1 MNVMSAYY
9 VGPFGLSGNHPYQLP
24 PPRTMESLQFGT
36 DPFLSRRNLEG
47 NGDSRLG
54 SSAHGHQPVINE
66 QLPSV
71 SELLTPSS
79 RSSQSVSPNRS
90 RLFGF
95 YHPTGESP
103 KPSQPSQRP
112 HTTSRHDDTGVPRTP
127 QGRPEARAERFS
139 RPTAGNLPSLSQMS
153 VYTAGNE
160 ASIHGGIRTDVPQQ
174 QAHLSPFTPQGRVS
188 HDKEIRE
195 ENSLP
200 GTHEIGSAAADQS
213 KMAQVRPHVVDE
225 RYIEGEGWCYIYADG
240 SHCPKTID
248 GVPVNANWGVTKAGK
263 PRKRLAQACL
273 TCREK
278 KIKCQPNLPK
288 CDQCQKSGREC
299 RFESAPRG
307 HRAAAKANTHG
318 NRYDTRDSSS
328 SFVGH
333 RPSSS
338 ANSVYSAVRASESS
352 ASLPGTNSQSPMSD
366 ASMLTPPA
374 INSAHEPSLD
384 SDSHYRSRRQ
394 SLGRPSSGAED
405 PNRRSVEGIS
415 ARATPDYTEILMEMR
430 DLDPH
435 DPLAHEWNTDPFEHD
450 AELTTHYV
458 ENYFTYVNDS
468 LYYIFPRRRFLL
480 WLRSCHAK
488 SLEDKMLLYSMMT
501 LGAIFSDRP
510 DRLAAMKRASRTA
523 RYAVEHSRHN
533 LSLQL
538 AQSRI
543 IMSLWYYAIGA
554 LEKSW
559 DAVGA
564 AVRTVCG
571 LRYNVELGG
580 VIVDRDRVCEYG
592 LHPQALIECR
602 RRTFWVAFLMD
613 RLSCFYSSTSA
624 FIPSQTAYLRMPC
637 REEVFEAQQYT
648 TVPYFQSFLNQPPT
662 STDHELSELS
672 AMALL
677 IEMVSLWGEVTDH
690 VFRLSL
696 VPMESNTTPFEE
708 FYTTICQ
715 RADAWVARLPEH
727 LRFSTLNMERSFR
740 ARRPDPFFSIHLLF
754 HATMMKLNRH
764 ARGHDYR
771 AAFVSRQ
778 VRTARTHAAET
789 LRIALALAHYT
800 GEYDAS
806 RMAIDSTPSQA
817 TILNPFLGYVILS
830 AVDIISAAGLVADMP
845 ECVKLI
851 RGGLEAVKELGR
863 FWESS
868 LPLVSLIE
876 TRLESLMEILHDPTK
891 LDQKMVFAAKGHSL
905 DSRTQKQQSPITD
918 DLFYGALPHDRLFN
932 ALGSEV
938 APLTESNILWIREK
952 D

>member
-1 MNVMSAYY
+1 MSAYY
-9 VGPFGLSGNHPYQLP
+9 VGPFGRMLPVTDRNSPEREPERSANEPVSGNHPYQLP

-153 VYTAGNE
+153 IYTAGNE

-510 DRLAAMKRASRTA
+510 DRLEAMKRASRTA

-580 VIVDRDRVCEYG
+580 VTVDRDRVCE
-592 LHPQALIECR
+592 
-602 RRTFWVAFLMD
+602 
-613 RLSCFYSSTSA
+613 
-624 FIPSQTAYLRMPC
+624 
-637 REEVFEAQQYT
+637 
-648 TVPYFQSFLNQPPT
+648 
-662 STDHELSELS
+662 
-672 AMALL
+672 
-677 IEMVSLWGEVTDH
+677 
-690 VFRLSL
+690 
-696 VPMESNTTPFEE
+696 
-708 FYTTICQ
+708 
-715 RADAWVARLPEH
+715 
-727 LRFSTLNMERSFR
+727 
-740 ARRPDPFFSIHLLF
+740 
-754 HATMMKLNRH
+754 H

>member
-1 MNVMSAYY
+1 
-9 VGPFGLSGNHPYQLP
+9 
-24 PPRTMESLQFGT
+24 MESLQFGT
-36 DPFLSRRNLEG
+36 DPFLSRRNQEG
-47 NGDSRLG
+47 KGDSRLG
-54 SSAHGHQPVINE
+54 SNAQGHQPVMNE

-79 RSSQSVSPNRS
+79 RSSQSVSPHRS
-90 RLFGF
+90 RMFSF

-103 KPSQPSQRP
+103 KPSQSP
-112 HTTSRHDDTGVPRTP
+112 HTASHHDTGLVPRTP
-127 QGRPEARAERFS
+127 QGRPEARADRFS

-153 VYTAGNE
+153 IYTAGNE
-160 ASIHGGIRTDVPQQ
+160 ARIHAGIRTDVPQQ
-174 QAHLSPFTPQGRVS
+174 QAHHSPFAPQGRVS

-200 GTHEIGSAAADQS
+200 VTHEIGSAAANQPQT
-213 KMAQVRPHVVDE
+213 AQVRPHVVDE

-328 SFVGH
+328 SSFVGH
-333 RPSSS
+333 HPSSS
-338 ANSVYSAVRASESS
+338 ANSIYSAVRASESS

-374 INSAHEPSLD
+374 INSAHEPILD

-394 SLGRPSSGAED
+394 SLGRPSTGAED
-405 PNRRSVEGIS
+405 LNRRSVEGIS

-435 DPLAHEWNTDPFEHD
+435 DPLAHEWNTDPFEND

-480 WLRSCHAK
+480 WLRSCHTK

-523 RYAVEHSRHN
+523 RYAVEHSRHS

-564 AVRTVCG
+564 AVRTV
-571 LRYNVELGG
+571 
-580 VIVDRDRVCEYG
+580 
-592 LHPQALIECR
+592 
-602 RRTFWVAFLMD
+602 
-613 RLSCFYSSTSA
+613 
-624 FIPSQTAYLRMPC
+624 MPC

-648 TVPYFQSFLNQPPT
+648 TVPYFQSFLNQPPA
-662 STDHELSELS
+662 STDDELSELS

-696 VPMESNTTPFEE
+696 VPMESSTTPFEE

-740 ARRPDPFFSIHLLF
+740 ARNPDPFFSIHLLY

-764 ARGHDYR
+764 APGHDYR
-771 AAFVSRQ
+771 AEFVSRQ
-778 VRTARTHAAET
+778 VRMARTHAAET

-806 RMAIDSTPSQA
+806 RMAIDSAPSQA

-830 AVDIISAAGLVADMP
+830 AVDILSAAGLVADMP

-876 TRLESLMEILHDPTK
+876 ARLESLMEILHDPTK

-918 DLFYGALPHDRLFN
+918 DLFYGALPHDRLFS
-932 ALGSEV
+932 ALGPEDAS
-938 APLTESNILWIREK
+938 LTESNILWIRET

>member
-1 MNVMSAYY
+1 MSTYY

-24 PPRTMESLQFGT
+24 PPRTSESLQFGT
-36 DPFLSRRNLEG
+36 DPFLSRRNHEG
-47 NGDSRLG
+47 KGDSRLG
-54 SSAHGHQPVINE
+54 SNAVGHQPVVNE

-79 RSSQSVSPNRS
+79 RSSQSMSPHRS
-90 RLFGF
+90 RLFSF

-103 KPSQPSQRP
+103 KPGQSP
-112 HTTSRHDDTGVPRTP
+112 HTASHHDTGLVPRTPQGHP
-127 QGRPEARAERFS
+127 QGRPEARAEPFP

-153 VYTAGNE
+153 IYTPGNE
-160 ASIHGGIRTDVPQQ
+160 ARMHAGIRTDVPQQ
-174 QAHLSPFTPQGRVS
+174 QAHHSPFTPQRRES

-195 ENSLP
+195 ENSSP
-200 GTHEIGSAAADQS
+200 MAHDIGSAAANQPQT
-213 KMAQVRPHVVDE
+213 AQVRPHVVDE

-240 SHCPKTID
+240 SHCPKAID

-307 HRAAAKANTHG
+307 HRAAAKANSHA
-318 NRYDTRDSSS
+318 NRYDTRDSS
-328 SFVGH
+328 FVGH
-333 RPSSS
+333 HPSSS
-338 ANSVYSAVRASESS
+338 SNSIYSAVRASESS

-374 INSAHEPSLD
+374 INSAHEPGLE
-384 SDSHYRSRRQ
+384 SDPVYRARRQ
-394 SLGRPSSGAED
+394 SLGRPSTGPED
-405 PNRRSVEGIS
+405 LNRRSVERNS
-415 ARATPDYTEILMEMR
+415 ARATPDYTEILMEMS

-435 DPLAHEWNTDPFEHD
+435 DPLAHEWNTDPYEND

-458 ENYFTYVNDS
+458 ENYFTHVNDS

-480 WLRSCHAK
+480 WLRSCQTK

-510 DRLAAMKRASRTA
+510 ERLAAMKRASRTA

-580 VIVDRDRVCEYG
+580 VIVDRDRICEYG

-648 TVPYFQSFLNQPPT
+648 TVPYFQNFLNQPPT
-662 STDHELSELS
+662 STDDELSELS

-677 IEMVSLWGEVTDH
+677 IEMVSLWGEVADH
-690 VFRLSL
+690 IFRLSL
-696 VPMESNTTPFEE
+696 VPVESSTTPFEE

-715 RADAWVARLPEH
+715 RADAWVAKLPEH
-727 LRFSTLNMERSFR
+727 LRFSTLNMERSVR
-740 ARRPDPFFSIHLLF
+740 ARKPDPFFSIHLLY

-764 ARGHDYR
+764 ARGQDYR
-771 AAFVSRQ
+771 AEFVSRQ
-778 VRTARTHAAET
+778 VRMARTHAAET
-789 LRIALALAHYT
+789 LRISLALAHYM
-800 GEYDAS
+800 GEYDAP
-806 RMAIDSTPSQA
+806 RIAMDSAPWQA

-830 AVDIISAAGLVADMP
+830 AVDILSAAGLVVDMP

-851 RGGLEAVKELGR
+851 RGGLDVVKELGR

-876 TRLESLMEILHDPTK
+876 TRLEPLMEILHDPIK
-891 LDQKMVFAAKGHSL
+891 LDHKMVFAAKGHSL
-905 DSRTQKQQSPITD
+905 DSRIQKQVSPIAD
-918 DLFYGALPHDRLFN
+918 DLFYGALPHDRLFS
-932 ALGSEV
+932 ALGPEDGS
-938 APLTESNILWIREK
+938 LTESSILWIREA

>member
-1 MNVMSAYY
+1 
-9 VGPFGLSGNHPYQLP
+9 
-24 PPRTMESLQFGT
+24 MESLQFGT

-153 VYTAGNE
+153 IYTAGNE

-564 AVRTVCG
+564 AVRT
-571 LRYNVELGG
+571 
-580 VIVDRDRVCEYG
+580 
-592 LHPQALIECR
+592 
-602 RRTFWVAFLMD
+602 
-613 RLSCFYSSTSA
+613 
-624 FIPSQTAYLRMPC
+624 TAYLRMPC

>member
-1 MNVMSAYY
+1 MSAYY
-9 VGPFGLSGNHPYQLP
+9 VGPFGRMLPVTDRNSPEREPERSANEPVSGNHPYQLP

-153 VYTAGNE
+153 IYTAGNE

-559 DAVGA
+559 DALGA

-580 VIVDRDRVCEYG
+580 VIVDRDRVCE
-592 LHPQALIECR
+592 
-602 RRTFWVAFLMD
+602 
-613 RLSCFYSSTSA
+613 
-624 FIPSQTAYLRMPC
+624 
-637 REEVFEAQQYT
+637 
-648 TVPYFQSFLNQPPT
+648 
-662 STDHELSELS
+662 
-672 AMALL
+672 
-677 IEMVSLWGEVTDH
+677 
-690 VFRLSL
+690 
-696 VPMESNTTPFEE
+696 
-708 FYTTICQ
+708 
-715 RADAWVARLPEH
+715 
-727 LRFSTLNMERSFR
+727 
-740 ARRPDPFFSIHLLF
+740 
-754 HATMMKLNRH
+754 H

>member
-1 MNVMSAYY
+1 MSAYY
-9 VGPFGLSGNHPYQLP
+9 VGPFGRMLPVTDRNSPEREPERSANEPVSGNHPYQLP

-153 VYTAGNE
+153 IYTAGNE

-523 RYAVEHSRHN
+523 RYAVEHSRHK

-580 VIVDRDRVCEYG
+580 VIVDRDRVCE
-592 LHPQALIECR
+592 
-602 RRTFWVAFLMD
+602 
-613 RLSCFYSSTSA
+613 
-624 FIPSQTAYLRMPC
+624 
-637 REEVFEAQQYT
+637 
-648 TVPYFQSFLNQPPT
+648 
-662 STDHELSELS
+662 
-672 AMALL
+672 
-677 IEMVSLWGEVTDH
+677 
-690 VFRLSL
+690 
-696 VPMESNTTPFEE
+696 
-708 FYTTICQ
+708 
-715 RADAWVARLPEH
+715 
-727 LRFSTLNMERSFR
+727 
-740 ARRPDPFFSIHLLF
+740 
-754 HATMMKLNRH
+754 H
-764 ARGHDYR
+764 ARGHGYR

>member
-1 MNVMSAYY
+1 MSAYY
-9 VGPFGLSGNHPYQLP
+9 VGPFGRMLPVTDRNSPEREPERSANEPVSGNHPYQLP

-47 NGDSRLG
+47 NGDPRLG

-153 VYTAGNE
+153 IYTAGNE

-188 HDKEIRE
+188 HDREIRE

-480 WLRSCHAK
+480 WLRSCYAK

-580 VIVDRDRVCEYG
+580 VIVDRDRVCE
-592 LHPQALIECR
+592 
-602 RRTFWVAFLMD
+602 
-613 RLSCFYSSTSA
+613 
-624 FIPSQTAYLRMPC
+624 
-637 REEVFEAQQYT
+637 
-648 TVPYFQSFLNQPPT
+648 
-662 STDHELSELS
+662 
-672 AMALL
+672 
-677 IEMVSLWGEVTDH
+677 
-690 VFRLSL
+690 
-696 VPMESNTTPFEE
+696 
-708 FYTTICQ
+708 
-715 RADAWVARLPEH
+715 
-727 LRFSTLNMERSFR
+727 
-740 ARRPDPFFSIHLLF
+740 
-754 HATMMKLNRH
+754 H

>member
-1 MNVMSAYY
+1 MSAYY
-9 VGPFGLSGNHPYQLP
+9 VGPFGRMLPVTDRNSPEREPERSANEPVSGNHPYQLP

-153 VYTAGNE
+153 IYTAGNE

-580 VIVDRDRVCEYG
+580 VIVDRDRVCE
-592 LHPQALIECR
+592 
-602 RRTFWVAFLMD
+602 
-613 RLSCFYSSTSA
+613 
-624 FIPSQTAYLRMPC
+624 
-637 REEVFEAQQYT
+637 
-648 TVPYFQSFLNQPPT
+648 
-662 STDHELSELS
+662 
-672 AMALL
+672 
-677 IEMVSLWGEVTDH
+677 
-690 VFRLSL
+690 
-696 VPMESNTTPFEE
+696 
-708 FYTTICQ
+708 
-715 RADAWVARLPEH
+715 
-727 LRFSTLNMERSFR
+727 
-740 ARRPDPFFSIHLLF
+740 
-754 HATMMKLNRH
+754 H
-764 ARGHDYR
+764 ARGHGYR

>member
-1 MNVMSAYY
+1 MSAYY
-9 VGPFGLSGNHPYQLP
+9 VGPFGRMLPVTDRNSPEREPERSANEPVSGNHPYQLP

-153 VYTAGNE
+153 IYTAGNE

-580 VIVDRDRVCEYG
+580 VTVDRDRVCE
-592 LHPQALIECR
+592 
-602 RRTFWVAFLMD
+602 
-613 RLSCFYSSTSA
+613 
-624 FIPSQTAYLRMPC
+624 
-637 REEVFEAQQYT
+637 
-648 TVPYFQSFLNQPPT
+648 
-662 STDHELSELS
+662 
-672 AMALL
+672 
-677 IEMVSLWGEVTDH
+677 
-690 VFRLSL
+690 
-696 VPMESNTTPFEE
+696 
-708 FYTTICQ
+708 
-715 RADAWVARLPEH
+715 
-727 LRFSTLNMERSFR
+727 
-740 ARRPDPFFSIHLLF
+740 
-754 HATMMKLNRH
+754 H

>member
-1 MNVMSAYY
+1 MSAYY
-9 VGPFGLSGNHPYQLP
+9 VGPFGRMLPVTDRNSPEREPERSANEPVSGNHPYQLP

-153 VYTAGNE
+153 IYTAGNE

-580 VIVDRDRVCEYG
+580 VIVDRDRVCE
-592 LHPQALIECR
+592 
-602 RRTFWVAFLMD
+602 
-613 RLSCFYSSTSA
+613 
-624 FIPSQTAYLRMPC
+624 
-637 REEVFEAQQYT
+637 
-648 TVPYFQSFLNQPPT
+648 
-662 STDHELSELS
+662 
-672 AMALL
+672 
-677 IEMVSLWGEVTDH
+677 
-690 VFRLSL
+690 
-696 VPMESNTTPFEE
+696 
-708 FYTTICQ
+708 
-715 RADAWVARLPEH
+715 
-727 LRFSTLNMERSFR
+727 
-740 ARRPDPFFSIHLLF
+740 
-754 HATMMKLNRH
+754 H

>member
-1 MNVMSAYY
+1 MSAYY
-9 VGPFGLSGNHPYQLP
+9 VGPFGRMLPVTDRNSPEREPERSANEPVSGNHPYQLP

-580 VIVDRDRVCEYG
+580 VIVDRDRVCE
-592 LHPQALIECR
+592 
-602 RRTFWVAFLMD
+602 
-613 RLSCFYSSTSA
+613 
-624 FIPSQTAYLRMPC
+624 
-637 REEVFEAQQYT
+637 
-648 TVPYFQSFLNQPPT
+648 
-662 STDHELSELS
+662 
-672 AMALL
+672 
-677 IEMVSLWGEVTDH
+677 
-690 VFRLSL
+690 
-696 VPMESNTTPFEE
+696 
-708 FYTTICQ
+708 
-715 RADAWVARLPEH
+715 
-727 LRFSTLNMERSFR
+727 
-740 ARRPDPFFSIHLLF
+740 
-754 HATMMKLNRH
+754 H

>member
-1 MNVMSAYY
+1 MSAYY
-9 VGPFGLSGNHPYQLP
+9 VGPFGRMLPVTDRNSPEREPERSANEPVSGNHPYQLP

-153 VYTAGNE
+153 IYTAGNE

-188 HDKEIRE
+188 HGKEIRE

-580 VIVDRDRVCEYG
+580 VIVDRDRVCE
-592 LHPQALIECR
+592 
-602 RRTFWVAFLMD
+602 
-613 RLSCFYSSTSA
+613 
-624 FIPSQTAYLRMPC
+624 
-637 REEVFEAQQYT
+637 
-648 TVPYFQSFLNQPPT
+648 
-662 STDHELSELS
+662 
-672 AMALL
+672 
-677 IEMVSLWGEVTDH
+677 
-690 VFRLSL
+690 
-696 VPMESNTTPFEE
+696 
-708 FYTTICQ
+708 
-715 RADAWVARLPEH
+715 
-727 LRFSTLNMERSFR
+727 
-740 ARRPDPFFSIHLLF
+740 
-754 HATMMKLNRH
+754 H

>member
-1 MNVMSAYY
+1 
-9 VGPFGLSGNHPYQLP
+9 
-24 PPRTMESLQFGT
+24 MESLQFGT

-153 VYTAGNE
+153 IYTAGNE

-580 VIVDRDRVCEYG
+580 VIVDRDRVCE
-592 LHPQALIECR
+592 
-602 RRTFWVAFLMD
+602 
-613 RLSCFYSSTSA
+613 
-624 FIPSQTAYLRMPC
+624 
-637 REEVFEAQQYT
+637 
-648 TVPYFQSFLNQPPT
+648 
-662 STDHELSELS
+662 
-672 AMALL
+672 
-677 IEMVSLWGEVTDH
+677 
-690 VFRLSL
+690 
-696 VPMESNTTPFEE
+696 
-708 FYTTICQ
+708 
-715 RADAWVARLPEH
+715 
-727 LRFSTLNMERSFR
+727 
-740 ARRPDPFFSIHLLF
+740 
-754 HATMMKLNRH
+754 H

>member
-1 MNVMSAYY
+1 MSAYY
-9 VGPFGLSGNHPYQLP
+9 VGPFGRMLPVTDRNSPEREPERSANEPVSGNHPYQLP

-288 CDQCQKSGREC
+288 GDQCQKSGREC

-580 VIVDRDRVCEYG
+580 VIVDRDRVCE
-592 LHPQALIECR
+592 
-602 RRTFWVAFLMD
+602 
-613 RLSCFYSSTSA
+613 
-624 FIPSQTAYLRMPC
+624 
-637 REEVFEAQQYT
+637 
-648 TVPYFQSFLNQPPT
+648 
-662 STDHELSELS
+662 
-672 AMALL
+672 
-677 IEMVSLWGEVTDH
+677 
-690 VFRLSL
+690 
-696 VPMESNTTPFEE
+696 
-708 FYTTICQ
+708 
-715 RADAWVARLPEH
+715 
-727 LRFSTLNMERSFR
+727 
-740 ARRPDPFFSIHLLF
+740 
-754 HATMMKLNRH
+754 H

>member
-1 MNVMSAYY
+1 MNVMSTYY
-9 VGPFGLSGNHPYQLP
+9 MGPFGLSGNHPYQLP
-24 PPRTMESLQFGT
+24 PPRTLESLQFGT
-36 DPFLSRRNLEG
+36 DPFLSQRNHEG
-47 NGDSRLG
+47 TGNSRLR
-54 SSAHGHQPVINE
+54 SNAVGHQPIVNE

-79 RSSQSVSPNRS
+79 RSSQSASPHRS
-90 RLFGF
+90 RLFSF
-95 YHPTGESP
+95 YHPPGDSP
-103 KPSQPSQRP
+103 RVAQSP
-112 HTTSRHDDTGVPRTP
+112 HTATHHDTGLVPRTP
-127 QGRPEARAERFS
+127 QGGPQGTAEARADPFS
-139 RPTAGNLPSLSQMS
+139 RPTTGNLPSLSQMS
-153 VYTAGNE
+153 IYTPENE
-160 ASIHGGIRTDVPQQ
+160 ARMHASIRTDIPQQ
-174 QAHLSPFTPQGRVS
+174 QAHHSPLTSQGRVY
-188 HDKEIRE
+188 HDNETRE
-195 ENSLP
+195 ENSSPLAY
-200 GTHEIGSAAADQS
+200 EAGSAAADQPQT
-213 KMAQVRPHVVDE
+213 AQVRPHVVDE

-278 KIKCQPNLPK
+278 KIKCHPNLPK
-288 CDQCQKSGREC
+288 CDQCQKSGRDC

-307 HRAAAKANTHG
+307 HRAAAKANAHA
-318 NRYDTRDSSS
+318 NRYDARDSSS
-328 SFVGH
+328 VGPH
-333 RPSSS
+333 PSSS
-338 ANSVYSAVRASESS
+338 SNSIYSVVRASESS
-352 ASLPGTNSQSPMSD
+352 ASLPGTNSQSPMSE
-366 ASMLTPPA
+366 ASMHTPPA
-374 INSAHEPSLD
+374 INSAQEPSLE
-384 SDSHYRSRRQ
+384 SDPLYRARRQ
-394 SLGRPSSGAED
+394 SPGRSSTGAED
-405 PNRRSVEGIS
+405 LNRGSVEGNS
-415 ARATPDYTEILMEMR
+415 AHGTPDYTEILMEMR

-435 DPLAHEWNTDPFEHD
+435 DPLAHEWNKDPYESD
-450 AELTTHYV
+450 TELTTHCV

-468 LYYIFPRRRFLL
+468 LYYMFPRRRFLL
-480 WLRSCHAK
+480 WLRSCHTK

-613 RLSCFYSSTSA
+613 
-624 FIPSQTAYLRMPC
+624 TAYLRMPC
-637 REEVFEAQQYT
+637 REEVFEAQQYA
-648 TVPYFQSFLNQPPT
+648 TVPYFQSFLNQPPA
-662 STDHELSELS
+662 STDDELSELS

-677 IEMVSLWGEVTDH
+677 IEMVSLWGEVSDH

-696 VPMESNTTPFEE
+696 VPVESSTTPFED
-708 FYTTICQ
+708 FYATICQ
-715 RADAWVARLPEH
+715 RADAWIARLPEH
-727 LRFSTLNMERSFR
+727 LRFSAVNMERSVR
-740 ARRPDPFFSIHLLF
+740 ARKPDPFFSIHLLY
-754 HATMMKLNRH
+754 HAIMMKLNRH
-764 ARGHDYR
+764 ARGQDSR
-771 AAFVSRQ
+771 AEFVSRH
-778 VRTARTHAAET
+778 VRMARTHAAET

-800 GEYDAS
+800 AEYDAS
-806 RMAIDSTPSQA
+806 RIAIDSAPWQA

-830 AVDIISAAGLVADMP
+830 AVDILSAAGLVADMP

-851 RGGLEAVKELGR
+851 RGGLEPVKELGR

-876 TRLESLMEILHDPTK
+876 TRLEPFMEILRDPTK
-891 LDQKMVFAAKGHSL
+891 LDHKMVFVAKSPSL
-905 DSRTQKQQSPITD
+905 DSRIQKQKSPITD
-918 DLFYGALPHDRLFN
+918 DLFYGALPHDRLFS
-932 ALGSEV
+932 ALGLEDASW
-938 APLTESNILWIREK
+938 TESSILWIRET